1 MTETQKVNAVALL
14 DDFSPL
20 EEQIRAAPSIGLF
33 LDFDGTISRIVPR
46 PADAEMDADIHAV
59 LERIAARPDFSLA
72 VVSGRALADIRER
85 AGLKD
90 VIYVG
95 NHGLE
100 IEAGETRFREPQ
112 AEALR
117 RELKSISL
125 QLKLAL
131 ADIEGLEIEDK
142 NLTLSVHFR
151 RVNQELH
158 DWISKVAFDAVER
171 SRSFVA
177 RMGKK
182 VVEVRPQIA
191 WNKGHAVKWI
201 CREVLPGSAL
211 PIYIGDDATDEDAFA
226 AIPEGIT
233 IKVGKEGC
241 ATDAQYILAN
251 VSAVGQFL
259 TWLDNTKPHHASFA
273 NAQRA
278 GR

>member
-1 MTETQKVNAVALL
+1 MTEIQNFRAVPLAG
-14 DDFSPL
+14 DFGSV
-20 EEQIRAAPSIGLF
+20 EEQICTASNIALF
-33 LDFDGTISRIVPR
+33 LDFDGTISRIVPH
-46 PADAEMDADIHAV
+46 PGDAEMDSEIRAV
-59 LERIAARPDFSLA
+59 LERIAARADFTVAL
-72 VVSGRALADIRER
+72 VSGRALSDIRER
-85 AGLKD
+85 AGLNN

-100 IEAGETRFREPQ
+100 IEAGETRFREPE

-117 RELKSISL
+117 RELKSVSL

-142 NLTLSVHFR
+142 GLTLSVHFR

-158 DWISKVAFDAVER
+158 DWISKVAFDSVER

-177 RMGKK
+177 RMGNK
-182 VVEVRPQIA
+182 VVEVRPQVS
-191 WNKGHAVKWI
+191 WNKGHALKWI
-201 CREVLPGSAL
+201 CQEVLPAAAL

-241 ATDAQYILAN
+241 ATEAQYILPD
-251 VSAVGQFL
+251 VSAVGRFL
-259 TWLDNTKPHHASFA
+259 TWLGTTKPHHASFA

>member
-1 MTETQKVNAVALL
+1 MTETQKPGAIALS
-14 DDFSPL
+14 DDFGVL
-20 EEQIRAAPSIGLF
+20 EERVRSASDISLF
-33 LDFDGTISRIVPR
+33 LDFDGTISSIVPH
-46 PADAEMDADIHAV
+46 PADAEMDPEIRRL
-59 LERIAARPDFSLA
+59 LEQISARHDFS
-72 VVSGRALADIRER
+72 VVIISGRALADIRER
-85 AGLKD
+85 AGLRD

-100 IEAGETRFREPQ
+100 IEAGEIRFREPE

-117 RELKSISL
+117 RELKSVSL

-142 NLTLSVHFR
+142 CLTLSVHFR

-158 DWISKVAFDAVER
+158 DWITKVTFDAVER

-191 WNKGHAVKWI
+191 WNKGHALKWI
-201 CREVLPGSAL
+201 CREVLRGCSL

-226 AIPEGIT
+226 AIPDGIT

-241 ATDAQYILAN
+241 PTEAQYSLPD
-251 VSAVGQFL
+251 VSAVAQFL
-259 TWLDNTKPHHASFA
+259 SWLGHVKPNASLA